1 MHRWQGE
8 VVGKV
13 SEKVQQKMGRSTDGT
28 MKNPQKM
35 TDKELV
41 AKVKELTNTIYL
53 SRDQFIACLIEVKK
67 RKLWDNG
74 RFVSIFHYAK
84 VMACLTQDVTERV
97 FRMYERIKDFPEV
110 LQLFLEVRVGWSKI
124 EIVARVLNKR
134 NVRHFVR
141 RLQTDSTSTLKRLV
155 KNIRKRNKRKKEE
168 KSGSSNGKETNRPVT
183 AKPEGQGA
191 SGGSASQTTVLGA
204 AHQSR
209 GNGDEEEMAKPE
221 SAEESISNQ
230 KGFAFSQGDASAGQ
244 GRIFGNDEAAANKE
258 AVPCEAC
265 GHVKGDC
272 VQRGHGRRLVP
283 MMVTPAVR
291 DIYERLLSK
300 WQRKDQK
307 VRMNEVA
314 ERVML
319 AALEM
324 GVDLTFDSEKGP
336 IDSKSGAFEKGEGE
350 DTNSNAKEGKSGVAL
365 NKKGAKREKSKKVKS
380 ASRARAWWKRPYVQ
394 IINYDVAT
402 GAFLTKTYDGWER
415 VCDRDLAYR
424 EALYEPVD
432 LKKLRLE
439 AKEFAAEYIRKH
451 ILEGKDI
458 TDYIPEFIKYYIEM
472 RSQGFCEFP
481 GCKNRACTI
490 HHLKRFG
497 RDPDCDPD
505 GLGNFCEECEKLF
518 HDGAVNNE
526 FGPFKDFEIR
536 EDYIPKTKGEKE
548 RAKIDAKVRKW
559 RKKSKE
565 SSMPYPLPRKGRR
578 KMRYGKG

>member
-1 MHRWQGE
+1 M
-8 VVGKV
+8 
-13 SEKVQQKMGRSTDGT
+13 SEKMQQKMGASQSGG

-41 AKVKELTNTIYL
+41 AKVKELTDVIYI

-74 RFVSIFHYAK
+74 RFLSIFHYAK
-84 VMACLTQDVTERV
+84 VMACLTEDVTERV
-97 FRMYERIKDFPEV
+97 FRMYDRIKDYPHI
-110 LQLFLEVRVGWSKI
+110 LKLFLEAKVSWSKI

-134 NVRHFVR
+134 NARHFAQ
-141 RLQTDSTSTLKRLV
+141 RLQTNRTSTLKRLV
-155 KNIRKRNKRKKEE
+155 KNIRKRNKRKKERQD
-168 KSGSSNGKETNRPVT
+168 GSSKSKETKRPVT
-183 AKPEGQGA
+183 ASPEGQGA
-191 SGGSASQTTVLGA
+191 SGRSASQTTVLGA

-209 GNGDEEEMAKPE
+209 ANGDKEEMAKPE
-221 SAEESISNQ
+221 PVAAPTSTQNS
-230 KGFAFSQGDASAGQ
+230 FAFSQSDASAGQ
-244 GRIFGNDEAAANKE
+244 GRIFGNDETAANKE
-258 AVPCEAC
+258 AVSCEAC
-265 GHVKGDC
+265 GHVKGDS
-272 VQRGHGRRLVP
+272 VKRGRGRRLVP

-291 DIYERLLSK
+291 DMYERLLSK
-300 WQRKDQK
+300 WKRKDRK

-324 GVDLTFDSEKGP
+324 GIDLTFDSECGP
-336 IDSKSGAFEKGEGE
+336 DPASDGGPCKRGEGE
-350 DTNSNAKEGKSGVAL
+350 AS
-365 NKKGAKREKSKKVKS
+365 KSKAEEDESGTKPSKKSVNKNESRKVKP

-415 VCDRDLAYR
+415 VCDKDLAYR
-424 EALYEPVD
+424 EALTTPVD
-432 LKKLRLE
+432 LKQLRLE

-458 TDYIPEFIKYYIEM
+458 TDYIPEFIKYYIEL

-505 GLGNFCEECEKLF
+505 GLGNFCDECEKLF
-518 HDGAVNNE
+518 HDGAVKNE
-526 FGPFKDFEIR
+526 FGPFKGFKIR

-548 RAKIDAKVRKW
+548 RANIDAKVRKW

-565 SSMPYPLPRKGRR
+565 GPTPYPLPRRGRR